1 MQAGY
6 VSETN
11 EPRYDQAYQQQ
22 ANWQPP
28 QQQYDPPVAQT
39 DWQEQVPKVIETGND
54 ESYQWSHWKPREQ
67 LSDSQRAWAADND
80 TADLGTD
87 PAFQE
92 PTWNPEVE
100 QAELEYA
107 ASEVP
112 QAEIPQT
119 EVVQTE
125 APQTFEEQAEEEQT
139 DPLLEWQVNSP
150 GPFELPNAKRYAVAS
165 KEPGEQTVPL
175 LQWEGNSETTEISL
189 EPEPPTRISREPLPP
204 SEIHELETEDHS
216 EIELVTVPLPS
227 FSEPA
232 QPELKVEDAIQ
243 LETNVQEELVLPQ
256 ITDVPTNRLATAR
269 GIDDKSNVEHASVP
283 QQPESV
289 KDTQQASFEPRVIKP
304 DVAPVRMDKQVRKA
318 NWAEIERET
327 RAELSNGFSSWQ
339 QPTLVRQRATP
350 QAESRAR
357 EHIRYGESLTRRR
370 AFFAAREEFIRALLL
385 ISGSYNSGASQGYPE
400 RFAQA
405 LVAIEEANDF
415 QGVPNEASNNKL
427 YQQKVLTHKTRLVAP
442 QNIATTTPVNAMALY
457 SGFAQEQIEQAI
469 GYSVAGSEALHALGK
484 LESLSQDSNMKLAR
498 TSQLKALI
506 FFRAAI
512 KINPSNAVCANDL
525 GVLLFNMGH
534 LPEAE
539 HALKTSLGS
548 SQSQMSWSNLASV
561 HNYRASTAEQGDQ
574 QQEQRWLANLATK
587 EAQDFANNPQFI
599 QSAGDNWATAVEFQN
614 NAAFPDTGVQP
625 ASNSSSIENA
635 SGQGTNR
642 RASLMQKVKGWF

>member
-1 MQAGY
+1 MCI
-6 VSETN
+6 
-11 EPRYDQAYQQQ
+11 RD
-22 ANWQPP
+22 
-28 QQQYDPPVAQT
+28 
-39 DWQEQVPKVIETGND
+39 
-54 ESYQWSHWKPREQ
+54 R
-67 LSDSQRAWAADND
+67 AADND
-80 TADLGTD
+80 PADLGTD

-107 ASEVP
+107 AAEVP

-204 SEIHELETEDHS
+204 SEIHELETEDQA

-385 ISGSYNSGASQGYPE
+385 ISGSYNSGASQG
-400 RFAQA
+400 
-405 LVAIEEANDF
+405 L
-415 QGVPNEASNNKL
+415 
-427 YQQKVLTHKTRLVAP
+427 
-442 QNIATTTPVNAMALY
+442 
-457 SGFAQEQIEQAI
+457 
-469 GYSVAGSEALHALGK
+469 
-484 LESLSQDSNMKLAR
+484 SL
-498 TSQLKALI
+498 I
-506 FFRAAI
+506 HI
-512 KINPSNAVCANDL
+512 
-525 GVLLFNMGH
+525 
-534 LPEAE
+534 
-539 HALKTSLGS
+539 
-548 SQSQMSWSNLASV
+548 
-561 HNYRASTAEQGDQ
+561 
-574 QQEQRWLANLATK
+574 
-587 EAQDFANNPQFI
+587 
-599 QSAGDNWATAVEFQN
+599 
-614 NAAFPDTGVQP
+614 
-625 ASNSSSIENA
+625 
-635 SGQGTNR
+635 
-642 RASLMQKVKGWF
+642 